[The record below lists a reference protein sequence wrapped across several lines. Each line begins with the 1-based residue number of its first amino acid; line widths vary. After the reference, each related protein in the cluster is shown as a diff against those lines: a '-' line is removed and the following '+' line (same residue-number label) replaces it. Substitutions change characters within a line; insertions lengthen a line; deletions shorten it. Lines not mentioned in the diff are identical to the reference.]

1 MKKHNLLKALGI
13 VFLIVAFLTWI
24 IPAGTYSSGT
34 FTSGDYS
41 PLGLLDL
48 VRIPLSTL
56 SNYAVY
62 GILVLVIGGFYG
74 VLNRTGAYTKLIN
87 KLSARYKGKEKKFA
101 VITIVF
107 FALLSSITGL
117 NFVLLILVPLFIA
130 VLLSLGF
137 SKISTLMSTIGAIL
151 VGNVA
156 SIYGFNIV
164 GYINYYFELDINNGI
179 FTKVIF
185 FIILVF
191 LLAMYVLKHNMLAPK
206 EKMISEV
213 EDKTSKK
220 HAKEESKKEARNSIP
235 LLESEVREEKSYWPL
250 LIVGGFMIIFLCVAL
265 YNWKYAI
272 NFEGFE
278 TLYETLVSIEIK
290 DFPIVQNIIG
300 SFNPLGYWTVSE
312 ISIVLIIACF
322 IIGWL
327 YSIKFNDLIDGFI
340 KGAKEVLPAAFF
352 VTIANIIMV
361 VTFGSSTGASIF
373 YTISDYILSIAES
386 FNVVVVSLFT
396 AIGSLFV
403 NDFAYFVNYMATNLT
418 TLYTDSA
425 VYPLMGFIL
434 QTIHGLVM
442 FLIPTSVLL
451 VAGLSYL
458 KVSYKEWIKYAWKY
472 VLEAFLV
479 CVLIFIIMFLF
490 I

>member
-1 MKKHNLLKALGI
+1 M
-13 VFLIVAFLTWI
+13 IVAFLTWI
-24 IPAGTYSSGT
+24 IPAGTYSNGT

-56 SNYAVY
+56 TNYAAF

-74 VLNRTGAYTKLIN
+74 VLNKTGAYTKLID
-87 KLSARYKGKEKKFA
+87 KLSTRYHGKEKKFA
-101 VITIVF
+101 FITIVF
-107 FALLSSITGL
+107 FALLSSLTGL
-117 NFVLLILVPLFIA
+117 NFVLLILVPFFVA

-156 SIYGFNIV
+156 SIYGFNVV
-164 GYINYYFELDINNGI
+164 GYINYYFGLDMNNGI
-179 FTKVIF
+179 FTKVIL

-191 LLAMYVLKHNMLAPK
+191 LLAMYVSKHNML
-206 EKMISEV
+206 V
-213 EDKTSKK
+213 TVDKKNS
-220 HAKEESKKEARNSIP
+220 KEEGRTSIP
-235 LLESEVREEKSYWPL
+235 LLESESKEKKNYWPL
-250 LIVGGFMIIFLCVAL
+250 LIIGGLVIAFLCVAL

-272 NFEGFE
+272 NYDGFE
-278 TLYETLVSIEIK
+278 NLYETLVSVEIK
-290 DFPIVQNIIG
+290 DFPIIKNILG

-312 ISIVLIIACF
+312 ISIILVIATL

-327 YSIKFNDLIDGFI
+327 YSIKWHDLIDSFM
-340 KGAKEVLPAAFF
+340 KGAKEVLPTAFF

-361 VTFGSSTGASIF
+361 ITFGSSTGASIF
-373 YTISDYILSIAES
+373 YTISDYILSITEN

-396 AIGSLFV
+396 GIGSLFV
-403 NDFAYFVNYMATNLT
+403 NDLAYIVNYMANNLMMI
-418 TLYTDSA
+418 YADSA
-425 VYPLMGFIL
+425 AYPLMGLIL
-434 QTIHGLVM
+434 QTIHGLIM

-451 VAGLSYL
+451 IAGLSYL
-458 KVSYKEWIKYAWKY
+458 KVSYKEWIKYVWKY

-490 I
+490 M